1 MRAHQERK
9 KYKELLRSVGVLEKV
24 MLRWYRKG
32 VGLRGFN
39 SGAMPIDEEVEED
52 VAKVFRKLRVE
63 TAIDQAVSRVSC
75 LIGSP
80 KAMQQ
85 YRRMLQRYQQA
96 KVNLPKDASEVPTS
110 KGIYIFL
117 LVRSLKSTNGVPI
130 KNIHE
135 FYGTILELKR

>member
-1 MRAHQERK
+1 VRAHQERK
-9 KYKELLRSVGVLEKV
+9 KYKELIRSVGVLEKV

-39 SGAMPIDEEVEED
+39 SGAMPVDEEVEED

-63 TAIDQAVSRVSC
+63 TAIDEAVSRVSC
-75 LIGSP
+75 IIGSP

-96 KVNLPKDASEVPTS
+96 KVNIPKDASEVPTS
-110 KGIYIFL
+110 KGEFL
-117 LVRSLKSTNGVPI
+117 VTSLKSTNGVPLQ
-130 KNIHE
+130 
-135 FYGTILELKR
+135 TCMRSSVKRFLN